1 MELILSTIL
10 DISNNICIFLYMLYQ
25 YILYTVIA
33 MIYFQETQ
41 KNIGII
47 YNVCEKNINNV
58 CKNTTYDISWKV
70 IGAYTMANEVYRKQI
85 VPSFHSFTYNYFK
98 TEIILTKDGNEI
110 YHLSDWEL
118 YKNHKDKDFDML
130 LYTKFHD
137 TEDKKN
143 YTIIGDNNFIL
154 NDNNHSNICS
164 VNFIIF
170 QLSYDNQKYDINL
183 KEPFNFL
190 LKNNTLKH
198 SFFKWYMKKIYDVDI
213 ELHNYSVNYMTQ
225 DMSTSN
231 LHSPFFIK
239 FNEDSITSFSSGKPK
254 KEEENIEEH
263 ISNEEDQVST
273 EDDKNQTLTYE
284 DNVTED
290 EDNITEDEDNVTE
303 DETNISKNEDNVTEE
318 DKQSEDSGL
327 EEIRKTVL
335 LNDIVKSEKL
345 KRRTRDLV

>member
-1 MELILSTIL
+1 
-10 DISNNICIFLYMLYQ
+10 
-25 YILYTVIA
+25 

-47 YNVCEKNINNV
+47 YNVCEENINNV
-58 CKNTTYDISWKV
+58 CKNTTYDISWKL
-70 IGAYTMANEVYRKQI
+70 IGAYTMAKEVYRKQI
-85 VPSFHSFTYNYFK
+85 VPSFHSFTHNYFK

-110 YHLSDWEL
+110 YHLSNWEL

-143 YTIIGDNNFIL
+143 YTIIGDNKFIL

-164 VNFIIF
+164 VSFIIF
-170 QLSYDNQKYDINL
+170 QLSYDNQNYDINL

-213 ELHNYSVNYMTQ
+213 ELHNYSVYYMTQ
-225 DMSTSN
+225 DMSTSK

-254 KEEENIEEH
+254 IKEENIEEH
-263 ISNEEDQVST
+263 ISNEEDQVSS
-273 EDDKNQTLTYE
+273 EDDKNKTLTNENTVAEYKDNTSEYE
-284 DNVTED
+284 DNTSEY
-290 EDNITEDEDNVTE
+290 EDNITEYEDN
-303 DETNISKNEDNVTEE
+303 IEE